1 MRQLNCSHVRLKIL
15 FGIVYYSFFLILCH
29 TFDALKLLMMKKLL
43 LTASIFFFAFFS
55 TFSQSLLSDIC
66 DISPKSYKV
75 CVKEKISSNIDIK
88 HIIPRVLK
96 KSEYCIIQENR
107 DLKNEIIIS
116 LDEMHEVIIYP
127 YNVP

>member
-1 MRQLNCSHVRLKIL
+1 
-15 FGIVYYSFFLILCH
+15 
-29 TFDALKLLMMKKLL
+29 MKKLL
-43 LTASIFFFAFFS
+43 LTVGVFLFS
-55 TFSQSLLSDIC
+55 LLSAFSQSSEDVYC

-75 CVKEKISSNIDIK
+75 CIKEKISKGIDSR
-88 HIIPRVLK
+88 HIIPRALK
-96 KSEYCIIQENR
+96 ESEYCIILENR